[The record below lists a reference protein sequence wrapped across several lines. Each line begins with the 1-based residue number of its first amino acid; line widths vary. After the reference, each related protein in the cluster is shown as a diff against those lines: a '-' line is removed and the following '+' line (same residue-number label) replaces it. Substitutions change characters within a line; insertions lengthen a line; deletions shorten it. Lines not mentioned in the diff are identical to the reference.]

1 MQNMFFV
8 QLMIEYAFNNAFSL
22 LLFVLFY
29 YLMRHIL
36 GTYIERQRLPPGPI
50 GLPLVGYLPFLGKH
64 PHKDIAKLSDKYGNV
79 FT

>member
-1 MQNMFFV
+1 MQNMFFIHSLIDYV
-8 QLMIEYAFNNAFSL
+8 LNNVLFV
-22 LLFVLFY
+22 LLFVLFL